1 MPSQFAS
8 TISLCLSINGVLC
21 GYILTSPCSSSSRLV
36 MIIVSFSRLV
46 EGCTIKVIAHS
57 KYWRGL
63 LKTLSKFDV
72 PKQHNTV
79 SVGW

>member
-1 MPSQFAS
+1 
-8 TISLCLSINGVLC
+8 
-21 GYILTSPCSSSSRLV
+21 
-36 MIIVSFSRLV
+36 LV